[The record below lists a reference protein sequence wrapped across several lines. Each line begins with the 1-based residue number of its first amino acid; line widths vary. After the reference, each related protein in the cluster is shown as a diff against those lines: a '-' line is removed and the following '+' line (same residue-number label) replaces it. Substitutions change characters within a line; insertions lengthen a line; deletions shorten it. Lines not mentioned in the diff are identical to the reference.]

1 MTRVPILM
9 YHAVSERPTEETRPL
24 AVSPARFAE
33 QLELLREHGFTPMT
47 LSDLVAGVNRAGPL
61 PERPV
66 AITFD
71 DGYDDFHTEALPL
84 LTRYGYPATVFVT
97 TGWIRDAGAEAAGR
111 RLGPTLSWSQI
122 AEAVSCGIE
131 IGGHSH
137 SHPQLDQ
144 LPDGPLRDELRRNK
158 ELLEDRIGRPVTTMA
173 YPYGY
178 SSARVR
184 RQVRQAGYRTA
195 CAVANDAFEAGDE
208 PFALPRLTVTEQT
221 VPEKFLRAVHGRGLP
236 LLYLR
241 ERVLTKGYAVVRRTR
256 YGLRRIG
263 AAAGAGQVSGAGNGR

>member
-24 AVSPARFAE
+24 AVSPRRFAE
-33 QLELLREHGFTPMT
+33 QLELLREQGFTPMT
-47 LSDLVAGVNRAGPL
+47 MSDLVAGVNRTGPL
-61 PERPV
+61 PDKPV

-71 DGYDDFHTEALPL
+71 DGYADFHDEALPL
-84 LTRYGYPATVFVT
+84 LARYGYPATVFVT
-97 TGWIRDAGAEAAGR
+97 TGWIRDAGAESAGR
-111 RLGPTLSWSQI
+111 PLGPTLAWNQI
-122 AEAVSCGIE
+122 REAVSCGVE

-144 LPDGPLRDELRRNK
+144 LPGRELRDELRRNK
-158 ELLEDRIGRPVTTMA
+158 ALLEDRLDRPVAAMA

-184 RQVRQAGYRTA
+184 REVRRAGYWTA
-195 CAVANDAFEAGDE
+195 CAVANDAFCEGDE
-208 PFALPRLTVTEQT
+208 LLALPRLTVTEHT
-221 VPEKFLRAVHGRGLP
+221 SPMKFAKVIAGQGLP

-241 ERVLTKGYAVVRRTR
+241 ERALTKGYALVRRTR
-256 YGLRRIG
+256 YGLHRTG
-263 AAAGAGQVSGAGNGR
+263 ALLRVGTGNGR

>member
-47 LSDLVAGVNRAGPL
+47 LSGLVAGVRGTGPL

-84 LTRYGYPATVFVT
+84 LARYGFPSTVFVT
-97 TGWIRDAGAEAAGR
+97 TGWIRDAGKDAAGR

-122 AEAVSCGIE
+122 TEAVSCGAE

-144 LPDGPLRDELRRNK
+144 LPDRELADELRRNK
-158 ELLEDRIGRPVTTMA
+158 ALLEDRIDRPVTTMA

-184 RQVRQAGYRTA
+184 RRVRQAGYLTA
-195 CAVANDAFEAGDE
+195 CAVANDAFEKDDE
-208 PFALPRLTVTEQT
+208 PLALPRLTITEHT
-221 VPEKFLRAVHGRGLP
+221 SPAKFVKAVSGQGLS

-241 ERVLTKGYAVVRRTR
+241 ERTLTKGYALVRRTR
-256 YGLRRIG
+256 YGLNRIG
-263 AAAGAGQVSGAGNGR
+263 ARAGAGQVMGGD